1 MDAVLLARIQ
11 FGLTIAF
18 HFLFPP
24 LTIGLSWI
32 IFGMVSRWAKTKD
45 AADRAMARFW
55 IKLFGVS
62 FVVGVSTGI
71 AMEFQFGTNW
81 ASYSR
86 YVGDIFGSLL
96 AAEALTAFFLESTF
110 MAVLLLGWHKVSA
123 DMLKLSAFLVA
134 FGSTISGFWILIANS
149 WQQTPAGYVMNNGRP
164 VLSNFGSA
172 VMNPSMLPRF
182 FHTIDGAILTGSFFV
197 IGVSAWYLLRGKNTQ
212 FALKSMKIAL
222 VWALI
227 SACAQPLL
235 GHWHAVNTAHNQ
247 PVKLAAYEAHFN
259 TEDPA
264 AMTLI
269 GWPQPQQGKISAAI
283 RVPYVLSLLINGT
296 PKGEVV
302 GLNDPRILNGIN
314 NPKVKKVQDIWPAI
328 TLLFFSFRAMVGL
341 GMLMALYVLV
351 GMYLWWKNKLSDSKL
366 FLKISLWM
374 LPLPWIANNLGWM
387 VTEMG
392 RQPWTVQNM
401 LLTADSVSVT
411 VPPWQ
416 IMLTIVM
423 FLAVYAA
430 IFGLWLMV
438 IRKHIAKGPEGGESA

>member
-32 IFGMVSRWAKTKD
+32 IFGMVSRYAKTKS

-55 IKLFGVS
+55 IKLFGIS
-62 FVVGVSTGI
+62 FAVGVSTGI

-86 YVGDIFGSLL
+86 FVGDVFGSLL

-110 MAVLLLGWHKVSA
+110 MAVLLLGWNKVSA

-149 WQQTPAGYVMNNGRP
+149 WQQTPAGFKMSAGRP
-164 VLSNFGSA
+164 VLDNFWGA
-172 VMNPSMLPRF
+172 VFNPSMLPRF
-182 FHTIDGAILTGSFFV
+182 FHTIDGAIMTGSFFV
-197 IGVSAWYLLRGKNTQ
+197 IGVSAWYLLKGKNVV
-212 FALKSMKIAL
+212 FATVSLKTAII
-222 VWALI
+222 WAVI
-227 SACAQPLL
+227 STCAQPLI

-247 PVKLAAYEAHFN
+247 PVKLAAYEALFD
-259 TEDPA
+259 TECPA

-269 GWPQPQQGKISAAI
+269 GWPRPDLGRTDYAI
-283 RVPYVLSLLINGT
+283 RMPAMLSWMISGT
-296 PKGEVV
+296 PKCKVM
-302 GLNDPRILNGIN
+302 GLNDPAILKGID
-314 NPKVKKVQDIWPAI
+314 NPKVTKVQDVWPSI
-328 TLLFFSFRAMVGL
+328 LVLFFGFRAMVGL
-341 GMLMALYVLV
+341 GMLMALLVLI
-351 GMYLWWKNKLSDSKL
+351 GAWLSWKGSIATNRLY
-366 FLKISLWM
+366 LKIAMWM
-374 LPLPWIANNLGWM
+374 MPLPWIANNLGWA

-401 LLTADSVSVT
+401 LLTVDSVSVN
-411 VPPWQ
+411 VPAWQ
-416 IMLTIVM
+416 VLFTIIL
-423 FLAVYAA
+423 FLVVYAA
-430 IFGLWLMV
+430 IFGLWLMT
-438 IRKHIAKGPEGGESA
+438 IRKQIAKGPEGGEPA